1 LPRGTHHIAMDHDHQ
16 MMVAGWVDNRAVHFI
31 STADTT
37 DIVTVTRKVGNVKVE
52 VMAPVAVSNCN
63 KYMGGV
69 DRHDQLHSSF
79 SLVRRITSRSIT

>member
-1 LPRGTHHIAMDHDHQ
+1 MDHDHQ
-16 MMVAGWVDNRAVHFI
+16 MMVVGWVDNRAVHFI

-37 DIVTVTRKVGNVKVE
+37 YIVTVTRKVGNAKVE